1 MPRRTL
7 LALGASAALILAA
20 CSGDGGGTAATPAQ
34 ESGAPAPAA
43 SEPAAAGGVCTPGE
57 EAGTVQVTIEGFA
70 FGPAN
75 IEASVGDVIAF
86 TNKDAA
92 SHTATLDDGACDT
105 GGIPSDATKSLTF
118 NEAGSFPFH
127 CTIHPDM
134 KGTITVS

>member
-1 MPRRTL
+1 MRALRTL
-7 LALGASAALILAA
+7 PVFLVLILAA

>member
-20 CSGDGGGTAATPAQ
+20 CSSDGGGGAAPTEEVA
-34 ESGAPAPAA
+34 SAPAPAA
-43 SEPAAAGGVCTPGE
+43 SEPAAAGSVCTPGE
-57 EAGTVQVTIEGFA
+57 EAGSVQVTIEGFA

-92 SHTATLDDGACDT
+92 SHTATLDDGSCDT

-118 NEAGSFPFH
+118 SEAGSYPFH